1 MSKLTRIRAV
11 ARGGFHDTFGY
22 CCSYTAPGQSPIT
35 GVKVRHHNR
44 NMRLGNL
51 DREGYAQMEEVINR
65 MFFDPAEVGEPVRG
79 AIVVLDDDGTRHR
92 VETVM
97 PLTNG
102 FWPCDVIT
110 LP

>member
-1 MSKLTRIRAV
+1 MSRLTRIRAQ
-11 ARGGFHDTFGY
+11 AREDYHATFSY
-22 CCSYTAPGQSPIT
+22 DCSYTAPGQPPIL
-35 GVKVRHHNR
+35 GVSVRHHNR

-65 MFFDPAEVGEPVRG
+65 MFFNSTDVGEPVRG
-79 AIVVLDDDGTRHR
+79 AIVVLDDDGSRHR
-92 VETVM
+92 IETVM